1 MLRDQVYPLS
11 SRFKISIGHSSTP
24 ILILPTAAAFS
35 AERNSAVQV
44 SERRLSPLYFNITSD
59 RGIRNAPVKS
69 QCSKHYFYGRD
80 LEVEKILQEIEGRYS
95 RFIQDITGTGY
106 KLKPSDSLLAKRFMF
121 LQYSRTE
128 MAMSRRAQ
136 SF

>member
-1 MLRDQVYPLS
+1 MPSHKNQHFVPRCHLKPFTDGAR
-11 SRFKISIGHSSTP
+11 G
-24 ILILPTAAAFS
+24 AAI
-35 AERNSAVQV
+35 NV
-44 SERRLSPLYFNITSD
+44 FNITSD

-121 LQYSRTE
+121 LQHSRTE
-128 MAMSRRAQ
+128 MAMRRRAQ
-136 SF
+136 SFADMQDAVFS